1 MADTESR
8 LSAVIALV
16 IGVTLVGAG
25 FLARAYEAR
34 ERATLTETTGTI
46 VDTVKGRVRDSN
58 GKDRDGFAP
67 VIEFQVN
74 GAPVRFTG
82 AVENF
87 RQSNG
92 NAVAIRYD
100 PAQPAAS
107 ARVVGGLQEL
117 APWAVFILGGF
128 SLLSG
133 LRGLIRSRVR
143 G

>member
-1 MADTESR
+1 MADTEAKF
-8 LSAVIALV
+8 SAVIALA
-16 IGVTLVGAG
+16 IGVLLVGAG
-25 FLARAYEAR
+25 FAAREYEAR
-34 ERATLTETTGTI
+34 ERATLTETTGTV
-46 VDTVKGRVRDSN
+46 VDTVKSRVRDSE

-92 NAVAIRYD
+92 NVVAIRYD
-100 PAQPAAS
+100 PAQPSAS

-117 APWAVFILGGF
+117 APWAVFLLGGF
-128 SLLSG
+128 SLLGG
-133 LRGLIRSRVR
+133 LRGLIRSRAR